1 MKIDFLDLKTI
12 NVNLADDLK
21 AALNRVLD
29 SGWLIQGSECRAFES
44 EFATYTQTNHCIGV
58 GNGLDA
64 LRLILEACD
73 IGPGDEVI
81 VPSQTFIATWLA
93 VSACGATPVP
103 VDICPA
109 TANIR
114 PDLIEAAISPQTRA
128 IIAVHL
134 YGQPADMDAINKIAK
149 RHDIRVI
156 EDAAQ
161 AHSAEYKGTPC
172 GALGDAAAFSFY
184 PGKNLGA
191 LGDGGAVVTND
202 ASLAGRIRRI
212 GNYGCSEKYHH
223 EELGCNSRLD
233 ELQAAFLR
241 VKLAHLDTW
250 TARRRE
256 IATRYSNALN
266 DSITPSVEEWAKHS
280 WHLYVIT
287 LENRSSVQDA
297 LLKKGVQTLIH
308 YPIAPAEQVA
318 YRGKIASLR
327 NANQHAARCLS
338 LPMGPHL
345 SDSEVDHVINSVTK
359 VCQ

>member
-1 MKIDFLDLKTI
+1 MKVSFLDLRKT
-12 NVNLADDLK
+12 NNSLRQEFLEAS
-21 AALNRVLD
+21 ARVLD
-29 SGWLIQGSECRAFES
+29 SGWLIQGSECTAFES
-44 EFATYTQTNHCIGV
+44 EFASYTQTDHCIGV

-64 LRLILEACD
+64 LRLILEAYD

-114 PDLIEAAISPQTRA
+114 PDLVEAAICPRTRA

-134 YGQPADMDAINKIAK
+134 YGQPADMDSINTIAK
-149 RHDIRVI
+149 RHGIRVI

-161 AHSAEYKGTPC
+161 AHGAEYKGTPC

-202 ASLAGRIRRI
+202 ASLAERIRRL
-212 GNYGCSEKYHH
+212 GNYGCSKKYHH

-241 VKLAHLDTW
+241 VKLRHLDSW

-256 IATRYSNALN
+256 IAARYSNALN
-266 DSITPSVEEWAKHS
+266 NVITPTVKDWAKHS
-280 WHLYVIT
+280 WHLYVVT
-287 LENRSSVQDA
+287 VNDRLTVQEA
-297 LLKKGVQTLIH
+297 LLESGVQTMIH
-308 YPIAPAEQVA
+308 YPFAPAEQVA
-318 YRGKIASLR
+318 YRGAIVSLPNASE
-327 NANQHAARCLS
+327 HAARCLS

-345 SDSEVDHVINSVTK
+345 SDTEVDHVIESVTK
-359 VCQ
+359 VCH